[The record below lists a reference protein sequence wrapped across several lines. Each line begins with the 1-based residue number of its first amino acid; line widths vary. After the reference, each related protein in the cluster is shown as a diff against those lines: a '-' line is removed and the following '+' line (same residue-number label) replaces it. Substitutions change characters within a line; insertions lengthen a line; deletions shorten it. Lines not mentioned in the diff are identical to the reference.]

1 MRYITSI
8 LFNWFLNMHLIVI
21 SGPSGSG
28 KTTLS
33 ERILKKTKEGIIL
46 NTDNYYRAGI
56 VSKILSM
63 TLSSYFDRKISFN
76 LGLFKK
82 DLEFIVNN
90 GFSDF
95 YYKYNFKSKSIKTVY
110 KKSKNIRFVI
120 IEGIFGEEILKTLSI
135 ENCLLIK
142 LKANKQ
148 TCLNRVIKR
157 DFLERGKSKDLAK
170 RDFIK
175 AWELFHENKK
185 ISDSRNNFKTIIIKK
200 KSEIYPLLKEIINL
214 VN

>member
-1 MRYITSI
+1 
-8 LFNWFLNMHLIVI
+8 MHLIVI

-33 ERILKKTKEGIIL
+33 EKILKNIKNGIIL
-46 NTDNYYRAGI
+46 NTDNYYRTG
-56 VSKILSM
+56 ILSQILSR
-63 TLSSYFDRKISFN
+63 TLTSYFDRKISFN
-76 LGLFKK
+76 FGLFKR
-82 DLEFIVNN
+82 DLEFIVKN
-90 GFSDF
+90 GFSNF
-95 YYKYNFKSKSIKTVY
+95 CFEYNFKSRSIKKVY
-110 KKSKNIRFVI
+110 QNTKNIKFLI
-120 IEGIFGEEILKTLSI
+120 IEGIFGQEILKTLSK

-175 AWELFHENKK
+175 AWELFHENKNK
-185 ISDSRNNFKTIIIKK
+185 CNSRNYFNTIVIKK
-200 KSEIYPLLKEIINL
+200 KSDIDLLLKTIINI

>member
-1 MRYITSI
+1 MQ
-8 LFNWFLNMHLIVI
+8 LIVI

-33 ERILKKTKEGIIL
+33 EKILKNIKNGIIL
-46 NTDNYYRAGI
+46 NTDNYYRTG
-56 VSKILSM
+56 ILSQILSR
-63 TLSSYFDRKISFN
+63 TLTSYFDRKISINF
-76 LGLFKK
+76 GLFKR
-82 DLEFIVNN
+82 DLEFILKN

-95 YYKYNFKSKSIKTVY
+95 YYKYNFKSKSIKKVY
-110 KKSKNIRFVI
+110 QNTTNIRFLI
-120 IEGIFGEEILKTLSI
+120 IEGIFGQEILKTFSK
-135 ENCLLIK
+135 ENILLIK
-142 LKANKQ
+142 IKANKQ

-175 AWELFHENKK
+175 AWELFHENRNKWN
-185 ISDSRNNFKTIIIKK
+185 SRNYFNTIVIKK
-200 KSEIYPLLKEIINL
+200 KSDIDLLLKKIINI

>member
-1 MRYITSI
+1 MQ
-8 LFNWFLNMHLIVI
+8 LIVI

-33 ERILKKTKEGIIL
+33 KRILKKIKNGIIL
-46 NTDNYYRAGI
+46 NTDNYYRTG
-56 VSKILSM
+56 ILSQILSR
-63 TLSSYFDRKISFN
+63 TLTSYFDRKISFN
-76 LGLFKK
+76 FGLFKR
-82 DLEFIVNN
+82 DLEFIVKN
-90 GFSDF
+90 GFSIF
-95 YYKYNFKSKSIKTVY
+95 YYKYNFKSKSIKKVY
-110 KKSKNIRFVI
+110 QNTKNIKFLIV
-120 IEGIFGEEILKTLSI
+120 EGIFGQEILKNLSK

-175 AWELFHENKK
+175 AWELFHEKENKCNS
-185 ISDSRNNFKTIIIKK
+185 IDYFNTIVILSLIH
-200 KSEIYPLLKEIINL
+200 I
-214 VN
+214 

>member
-1 MRYITSI
+1 MQ
-8 LFNWFLNMHLIVI
+8 LIVI

-33 ERILKKTKEGIIL
+33 EKILKNIKNGIIL
-46 NTDNYYRAGI
+46 NTDNYYRTG
-56 VSKILSM
+56 ILSQILSR
-63 TLSSYFDRKISFN
+63 TLTSYFDRKISFN
-76 LGLFKK
+76 FGLFKR
-82 DLEFIVNN
+82 DLEFIVKNE
-90 GFSDF
+90 FSEF
-95 YYKYNFKSKSIKTVY
+95 YYKYNFKSKSIKKVY
-110 KKSKNIRFVI
+110 QNTKNIRFLI
-120 IEGIFGEEILKTLSI
+120 IEGIFGQEILKTLSK

-157 DFLERGKSKDLAK
+157 DFLERGKSKELAK

-185 ISDSRNNFKTIIIKK
+185 KCNSRNYFNTIVIKKESDIDLLLKTIINI
-200 KSEIYPLLKEIINL
+200 

>member
-1 MRYITSI
+1 MQ
-8 LFNWFLNMHLIVI
+8 LIVI
-21 SGPSGSG
+21 IGPSGSG

-33 ERILKKTKEGIIL
+33 ERILKKIKNGIIL
-46 NTDNYYRAGI
+46 NTDNYYRTG
-56 VSKILSM
+56 ILSQILSR
-63 TLSSYFDRKISFN
+63 TLTSYFDRKISFN
-76 LGLFKK
+76 FGLFKR
-82 DLEFIVNN
+82 DLEFIVKN

-95 YYKYNFKSKSIKTVY
+95 YYKYNFKSKST
-110 KKSKNIRFVI
+110 KKIYQNTKNIRFLI
-120 IEGIFGEEILKTLSI
+120 IEGIFGQEILKTLSK

-175 AWELFHENKK
+175 AWELFHENKNK
-185 ISDSRNNFKTIIIKK
+185 CNSRNYFNTIVIKK
-200 KSEIYPLLKEIINL
+200 KSDIDLLLKTIINI